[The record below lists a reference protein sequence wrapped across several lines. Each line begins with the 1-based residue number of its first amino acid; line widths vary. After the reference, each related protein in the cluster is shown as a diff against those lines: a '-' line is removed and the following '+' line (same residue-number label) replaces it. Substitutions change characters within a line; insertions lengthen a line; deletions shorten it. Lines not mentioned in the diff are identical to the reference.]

1 MKDSIRKFQLDRSVL
16 SIFRSGAIRAGGHAA
31 RSRSIQNATSTRTLT
46 LWRRTPRP
54 ILRRADAPRLLST
67 HTMASACAGM
77 VSVASLSARQV
88 NGVRARQPVRPPT
101 THPGP
106 REEHREKRAPRSA
119 VPVDVASR
127 RAGTSQ
133 ETTAA
138 ERQATWC
145 SRLRDARSIAT
156 HLSYGSALADAPR
169 RPLAL
174 SSRAC
179 VPSPATSSKAI

>member
-1 MKDSIRKFQLDRSVL
+1 MPFHEST
-16 SIFRSGAIRAGGHAA
+16 A
-31 RSRSIQNATSTRTLT
+31 RSNTNAHPANPNPERHA
-46 LWRRTPRP
+46 RRA
-54 ILRRADAPRLLST
+54 ILRRADALRLLST